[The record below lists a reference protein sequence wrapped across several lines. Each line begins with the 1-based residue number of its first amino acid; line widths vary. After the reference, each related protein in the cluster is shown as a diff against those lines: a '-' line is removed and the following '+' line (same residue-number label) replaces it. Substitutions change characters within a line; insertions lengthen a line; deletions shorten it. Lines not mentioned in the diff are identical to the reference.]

1 MKLANAMFAALAA
14 LTLTLGAAGSARAQ
28 LDPEP
33 AQYMG
38 HARMDLRGSTSNW
51 VVGPATQLAGDV
63 YNNTN
68 PLATPIFGFSS
79 TDFASIFGDR
89 VTTTG
94 TGILAENDFTVYNG
108 AGGNL
113 LTASFNIGL
122 YDASTSTF
130 LGGYTT
136 GVVNF
141 GTGIPAGQFTVIT
154 VTGLS
159 ALNLNVN
166 TTDVLIV
173 QQIAT
178 HTGTSAAAGI
188 ASLDP
193 PTIGSSANTMY
204 ISSSTVNGGVAG
216 YYNIGSPPRNAN
228 PGYRIN
234 VTQPT
239 AAANKTWGG
248 VKAMYH

>member
-1 MKLANAMFAALAA
+1 MKLANATFAALAA
-14 LTLTLGAAGSARAQ
+14 LTLTLGAAGTARAQ
-28 LDPEP
+28 LDTEP

-38 HARMDLRGSTSNW
+38 HARMDLRGTTSNW
-51 VVGPATQLAGDV
+51 VVGPSAQLAGDV

-68 PLATPIFGFSS
+68 PLAAPNFGFSS
-79 TDFASIFGDR
+79 TDFNSIFGDR

-94 TGILAENDFTVYNG
+94 TGILSENDFTIFNG
-108 AGGNL
+108 GGANL
-113 LTASFNIGL
+113 LTASFNVGL
-122 YDASTSTF
+122 YDAVTSTF

-141 GTGIPAGQFTVIT
+141 GAGLPAGQFTVIT
-154 VTGLS
+154 VTGLTP
-159 ALNLNVN
+159 ANINVN

-173 QQIAT
+173 QQVAT
-178 HTGTSAAAGI
+178 HTGATTRLGI

-216 YYNIGSPPRNAN
+216 FYNIGNPPANAN

-234 VTQPT
+234 VSQATP
-239 AAANKTWGG
+239 AANKTWGG